1 MKCLLL
7 VLATL
12 LVLSQAHE
20 LNEKARE
27 QTKFVSV
34 NDIMDHLRA
43 FESIARANGGNRAA
57 QNTGY
62 NASVEYVKQVLE
74 TQTNYTVTVQPFNF
88 DITEEVSAP
97 KLAQTAPN
105 SVVYTR
111 YLDYAVMSYSG
122 SGRAD
127 ALVSSAG
134 DGC

>member
-1 MKCLLL
+1 MKCVALLL
-7 VLATL
+7 LATL
-12 LVLSQAHE
+12 LVVAQANKIDIKAHE
-20 LNEKARE
+20 HTN
-27 QTKFVSV
+27 FVDV

-43 FESIARANGGNRAA
+43 FESIAMANGGNRAA

-88 DITEEVSAP
+88 DITEEVSEP

-122 SGRAD
+122 SGKAD
-127 ALVSSAG
+127 AFGLLG
-134 DGC
+134 W